1 MRRLCCET
9 ELNQN
14 PLDKVADWLNEAL
27 SDSARRNPLAMA
39 LATCSDGGRPS
50 VRMVLAR
57 GFCRQTGHIVFY
69 TNFGSRK
76 ATEIEATARAAGVIC
91 CDEFGGRQ
99 LRFEGPVTRA
109 PDSAADAYFAQR
121 PAGSQ
126 LNAWVSRQSQP
137 LANGDSLNSATERKA
152 AELGFDMARLDL
164 TRPAKIPRPSHWGGF
179 QLWIERVEFWTEGSG
194 RFHERLLYYR
204 KLEQGSAMD
213 SAGSDWKSTRLQ
225 P

>member
-1 MRRLCCET
+1 MRRLCCEA

-27 SDSARRNPLAMA
+27 SDSTRRNPLAMA
-39 LATCSDGGRPS
+39 LATCSDSGRPS

-57 GFCRQTGHIVFY
+57 GYCRETGHIVFY

-76 ATEIEATARAAGVIC
+76 AAEIEATARAAGVIYW
-91 CDEFGGRQ
+91 DEFGGRQ
-99 LRFEGPVTRA
+99 LRIEGPVTRA
-109 PDSAADAYFAQR
+109 PDSEADAYFAQR

-137 LANGDSLNSATERKA
+137 LADGDALNSAAERKA
-152 AELGFDMARLDL
+152 GELGLDMARLDL
-164 TRPAKIPRPSHWGGF
+164 TRPAGIPRPGHWGGF
-179 QLWIERVEFWTEGSG
+179 RLWIERVEFWIEGSG
-194 RFHERLLYYR
+194 RFHERLVYYR
-204 KLEQGSAMD
+204 NLEQGPAMGSAD
-213 SAGSDWKSTRLQ
+213 SDWQSTRLQ